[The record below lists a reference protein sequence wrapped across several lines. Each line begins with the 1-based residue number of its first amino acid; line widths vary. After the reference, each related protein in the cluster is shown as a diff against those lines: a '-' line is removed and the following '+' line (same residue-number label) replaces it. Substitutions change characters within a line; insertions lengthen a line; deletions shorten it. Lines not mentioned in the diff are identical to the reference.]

1 MLFLTEIIQFI
12 MYMTTKYNIDD
23 SHGISHSF
31 DILHFANEIYDE
43 ECLKNPELKE
53 QENIIFISA
62 LLHDMCD
69 KKYMKDENEGM
80 REIRT
85 FLEDLDSSKCSL
97 KPLEIEMIQTII
109 ATMSYSKVKKQG
121 FPDLGKY
128 QTAYHIVRESD
139 LLCAYDVDR
148 SMIFHLY
155 NETKSMESAYECAL
169 DLFYNRVFKHEEDN
183 LIFLDTTKLL
193 IPELK
198 AKSLFRLH
206 HWKKIITRTKL

>member
-12 MYMTTKYNIDD
+12 MYMTVKYNIDD

-31 DILHFANEIYDE
+31 DILHFVNEIYDD
-43 ECLKNPELKE
+43 ECLKNPKLKE

-69 KKYMKDENEGM
+69 KKYMKEDNGM
-80 REIRT
+80 REIQT
-85 FLEDLDSSKCSL
+85 FLEKLDSSSGSL
-97 KPLEIEMIQTII
+97 KPLEVEMIQTII
-109 ATMSYSKVKKQG
+109 QTMSYSKVKKQG
-121 FPDLGKY
+121 FPDLEEY

-155 NETKSMESAYECAL
+155 NETKNMDSAYECAL

-183 LIFLDTTKLL
+183 LILLDTTKRL

-198 AKSLFRLH
+198 AKSLFRLNS
-206 HWKKIITRTKL
+206 WKKIITRPKL